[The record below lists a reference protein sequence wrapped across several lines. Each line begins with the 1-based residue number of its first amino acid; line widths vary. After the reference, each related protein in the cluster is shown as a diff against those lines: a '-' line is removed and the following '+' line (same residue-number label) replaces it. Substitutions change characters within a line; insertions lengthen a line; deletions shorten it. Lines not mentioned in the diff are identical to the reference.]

1 MVRSGR
7 VHIANAYGN
16 ATGLLQVPVNIEYYT
31 GQTWVRNFED
41 TTTKFDQS
49 AVSVGRTQNGIDVT
63 LSPFTNGAATLG
75 LTPGPKSPR
84 ASVPFA
90 INLGALNLGAQVP
103 GPNTSCYYVAA
114 AGTAPS
120 SMTDSTR
127 AGLPFLR
134 SADPSCG
141 KTNVDP
147 SAMATFG
154 IFAPETKRIIHMREV
169 YR

>member
-7 VHIANAYGN
+7 VHIANAFGN
-16 ATGLLQVPVNIEYYT
+16 TTGLLRIPVNIEFYT

-41 TTTKFDQS
+41 TTTTFGQS
-49 AVSVGRTQNGIDVT
+49 AVSLGRTAYPVAIT
-63 LSPFTNGAATLG
+63 LTPFVNGAATLG
-75 LTPGPKSPR
+75 LTPDPRSSR

-90 INLGALNLGAQVP
+90 FNLGTTTGA
-103 GPNTSCYYVAA
+103 NTSCYYVAA

-120 SMTDSTR
+120 SMTDSTG
-127 AGLPFLR
+127 AGVPFLR
-134 SADPSCG
+134 SADVACG